1 MTIESLQD
9 RAPKSLSGSP
19 WAQML
24 ATLLPWQEIRYAK
37 RTSRDLLELYRAVVA
52 RYPGMPRREIYRRV
66 VMAHTGAGPDDAGSI
81 LLQAERSFA
90 SWPTDRD
97 LTFTDVAHY
106 LVVSQYLADEKRVAT
121 RTDMG
126 RAVASQIPKDL

>member
-1 MTIESLQD
+1 MTIGSLQE
-9 RAPKSLSGSP
+9 RAPKTPSSSP

-24 ATLLPWQEIRYAK
+24 ASLLPWQEIRYAK
-37 RTSRDLLELYRAVVA
+37 RTSRDLLELYRAVA
-52 RYPGMPRREIYRRV
+52 TRFPGVPRRELYRRV
-66 VMAHTGAGPDDAGSI
+66 VMAYTGLDGDDAGSI
-81 LLQAERSFA
+81 LMQAERSFA
-90 SWPTDRD
+90 SWPAERD

-106 LVVSQYLADEKRVAT
+106 LIVSRYLADENRVAT